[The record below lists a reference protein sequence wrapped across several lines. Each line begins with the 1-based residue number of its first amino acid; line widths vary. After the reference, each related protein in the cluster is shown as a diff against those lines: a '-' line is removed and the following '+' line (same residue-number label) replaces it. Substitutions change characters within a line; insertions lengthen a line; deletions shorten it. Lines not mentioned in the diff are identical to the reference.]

1 MPCARVRLRRASI
14 SDTDLSMRAMPHHY
28 ETALRPRL
36 VQWRE
41 GWAALV
47 RDLKAT
53 PGRWA
58 ALLALTAVA
67 AATAGVQAAS
77 IPVAGMITAA
87 GILAVLGVQRFALG
101 TGAARRRTRL
111 CEEWV
116 QDERRMMRRARIR
129 GSLLIVSRIQSLF
142 ALWLHVAVTLQ
153 YRCYDATS
161 RLRRGALAVTLL
173 PRLYSRSLRDTCA

>member
-1 MPCARVRLRRASI
+1 MRVL
-14 SDTDLSMRAMPHHY
+14 PHNY
-28 ETALRPRL
+28 ETALHPRL

-53 PGRWA
+53 PRRWA

-67 AATAGVQAAS
+67 AVTAGVQAAS
-77 IPVAGMITAA
+77 MPVAGMITAA
-87 GILAVLGVQRFALG
+87 GILAVLGIERFVLG
-101 TGAARRRTRL
+101 APAARRRTRL

-129 GSLLIVSRIQSLF
+129 GSLLIVSGIQSLI
-142 ALWLHVAVTLQ
+142 ALWLHRAATLQ
-153 YRCYDATS
+153 NRCCDAMS

-173 PRLYSRSLRDTCA
+173 PRFDSRSLRASRA

>member
-1 MPCARVRLRRASI
+1 MRVV
-14 SDTDLSMRAMPHHY
+14 PHNY

-41 GWAALV
+41 GWAVLV

-53 PGRWA
+53 PRRWV

-67 AATAGVQAAS
+67 AATAGVKAAS

-87 GILAVLGVQRFALG
+87 GILAVLGIERFVLG
-101 TGAARRRTRL
+101 APAARRRTRL

-116 QDERRMMRRARIR
+116 QDERRMMRRARIK
-129 GSLLIVSRIQSLF
+129 GSLLIVSCSQSLF
-142 ALWLHVAVTLQ
+142 ALWLHRTATLQ
-153 YRCYDATS
+153 YRCCDAMS
-161 RLRRGALAVTLL
+161 RLRRGALAVMLL
-173 PRLYSRSLRDTCA
+173 PRLNSRSLRAARA